1 MLVSEGG
8 RWVAAVHGDRL
19 CLYWRNDKSEPVE
32 RGHTFKQRD
41 TLLFSDVVFI
51 FYFQIK

>member
-1 MLVSEGG
+1 MLVSVGW

-32 RGHTFKQRD
+32 RGHTFKHSV
-41 TLLFSDVVFI
+41 TLFSDVVFI
-51 FYFQIK
+51 FHF